1 MKMARH
7 GIVLCTEEPF
17 CLSFKN
23 VAVYMLGGGIKETK
37 G

>member
-1 MKMARH
+1 MKTARH
-7 GIVLCTEEPF
+7 GIVCTEEPF